1 MNDALTIRMAVAE
14 DAPALLDIYRPY
26 VEHTAITF
34 EYDVPSTKEF
44 ASRILR
50 TLQRYPFLIALCGG
64 IAVGYAY
71 ASPFKER
78 AAYDWAVE
86 TSIYIRKDYSGRGYG
101 KALYDIL
108 ERLLKAQNIL
118 NLNACIAYTAHT
130 DEYLD
135 NHSADFHAHLGYH
148 PVGTFHECGYK
159 FGRWYDIVWMEKMI
173 GAHTVAPE
181 PVRPIDQIDWSSL
194 L

>member
-50 TLQRYPFLIALCGG
+50 TLQRYPFLIA
-64 IAVGYAY
+64 
-71 ASPFKER
+71 
-78 AAYDWAVE
+78 YDRDVE

>member
-1 MNDALTIRMAVAE
+1 MNDALTIRMAAAE

-34 EYDVPSTKEF
+34 EYKVPSIEEF
-44 ASRILR
+44 AARILR

-64 IAVGYAY
+64 KAVGYAY

-86 TSIYIRKDYSGRGYG
+86 TSIYIQEAYSGRGYG

-108 ERLLKAQNIL
+108 ERLLTAQNIL
-118 NLNACIAYTAHT
+118 NLNACIAYTAHA

-148 PVGTFHECGYK
+148 PVGTFHKCGYK
-159 FGRWYDIVWMEKMI
+159 FGRGYDMIWMEKMI
-173 GAHTVAPE
+173 GAHTSAPE
-181 PVRPIDQIDWSSL
+181 PVHPIGQIDWAKL

>member
-1 MNDALTIRMAVAE
+1 MNDALTIRMAAAE

-34 EYDVPSTKEF
+34 EYKVPSIEEF
-44 ASRILR
+44 AARILR

-64 IAVGYAY
+64 KAVGYAY

-86 TSIYIRKDYSGRGYG
+86 TSIYIQEAYSGRGYG

-108 ERLLKAQNIL
+108 ERLLTAQNIL
-118 NLNACIAYTAHT
+118 NLNACIAYTAHA

-148 PVGTFHECGYK
+148 PVGTFLKCGYK
-159 FGRWYDIVWMEKMI
+159 FGRWYDMIWMEKMI
-173 GAHTVAPE
+173 GAHTSAHE
-181 PVRPIDQIDWSSL
+181 PVHPIGQIDWAKL

>member
-1 MNDALTIRMAVAE
+1 MNDALTIRMAAAE

-34 EYDVPSTKEF
+34 EYKVPSIEEF
-44 ASRILR
+44 AARILR

-64 IAVGYAY
+64 KAVGYAY

-86 TSIYIRKDYSGRGYG
+86 TSIYIQEAYSSRGYG

-108 ERLLKAQNIL
+108 ERLLTAQNIL
-118 NLNACIAYTAHT
+118 NLNACIAYTAHA

-135 NHSADFHAHLGYH
+135 NHSAGFHTHLGYH
-148 PVGTFHECGYK
+148 PVGTFHKCGYK
-159 FGRWYDIVWMEKMI
+159 FGRWYDMIWMEKMI
-173 GAHTVAPE
+173 GAHTSAPE
-181 PVRPIDQIDWSSL
+181 PVHPIGQIDWAKL

>member
-1 MNDALTIRMAVAE
+1 MNDALTIRMATAE

-34 EYDVPSTKEF
+34 EYKVPSIEEF
-44 ASRILR
+44 AARILR

-64 IAVGYAY
+64 KAVGYAY

-86 TSIYIRKDYSGRGYG
+86 TSIYIQEAYSSRGYG

-108 ERLLKAQNIL
+108 ERLLTAQNIL
-118 NLNACIAYTAHT
+118 NLNACIAYTAHA

-135 NHSADFHAHLGYH
+135 NHSAGFHTHLGYH
-148 PVGTFHECGYK
+148 PVGTFHKCGYK
-159 FGRWYDIVWMEKMI
+159 FGRWYDMIWMEKMI
-173 GAHTVAPE
+173 GAHTSAPE
-181 PVRPIDQIDWSSL
+181 PVHPIGQIDWAKL

>member
-1 MNDALTIRMAVAE
+1 MNDALTIRMAAAE

-34 EYDVPSTKEF
+34 EYKVPSIEEF
-44 ASRILR
+44 AARILR

-64 IAVGYAY
+64 KAVGYAY

-86 TSIYIRKDYSGRGYG
+86 TSGRGYG

-108 ERLLKAQNIL
+108 ERLLTAQNIL
-118 NLNACIAYTAHT
+118 NLNACIAYTAHA

-148 PVGTFHECGYK
+148 PVGTFHKCGYK
-159 FGRWYDIVWMEKMI
+159 FGRWYDMIWMEKMI
-173 GAHTVAPE
+173 GAHTSAPE
-181 PVRPIDQIDWSSL
+181 PVHPIGQIDWAKL